1 MDSVEN
7 HSSSDVCPRLSFARD
22 LMPLSI
28 LLVLFA
34 GPTSDDLVDFGR
46 CASLPISVRCN
57 AQCDEFLYEKDNSL
71 Y

>member
-7 HSSSDVCPRLSFARD
+7 HSSSADVCPRLSFGRD

-34 GPTSDDLVDFGR
+34 GPTSDDPLDFGSYALSPKDIR
-46 CASLPISVRCN
+46 Y
-57 AQCDEFLYEKDNSL
+57 DEYNEMKSYLKKYS

>member
-7 HSSSDVCPRLSFARD
+7 HSSSDVCPRLSFGRD

-34 GPTSDDLVDFGR
+34 GPTSADLVDFGR
-46 CASLPISVRCN
+46 STLLPISVRYN
-57 AQCDEFLYEKDNSL
+57 KQ
-71 Y
+71 